1 LTNRT
6 ASLSLFYV
14 SNENLNKTTTMTTT
28 EINYLTKSLWDS
40 AVASAKHRLPVILA
54 KRESDRLTVTITA
67 TKITR
72 RDGEAFPFK
81 ISVGYCRMGYSPIEV
96 RSFYHP
102 SMVFFSIDRLAAECF
117 AAADAVTSARAA

>member
-1 LTNRT
+1 
-6 ASLSLFYV
+6 
-14 SNENLNKTTTMTTT
+14 MTTT
-28 EINYLTKSLWDS
+28 EINYLTNSLWTS

-81 ISVGYCRMGYSPIEV
+81 LSVGYCRMGYSPVEV
-96 RSFYHP
+96 RSFYY
-102 SMVFFSIDRLAAECF
+102 SSIDCFWINQLAAECF
-117 AAADAVTSARAA
+117 RAADAVTALRAA